1 MKVKILR
8 ITPGVPLEINKAYK
22 VNFETE
28 EHYIIYNNDIWCGI
42 YKNNVE
48 VINEYYQ
55 LGDGQLV
62 FIL

>member
-8 ITPGVPLEINKAYK
+8 ITPGVPLEINKSYK